1 MALTIKRET
10 TTTGDQVNAY
20 IQITMGG
27 ISIRFNLWGDA
38 KDGYT
43 LTFFDSYEGSS
54 GQSELSGC
62 NLSEA
67 MAELEK
73 RAGDYERH
81 YSEA

>member
-10 TTTGDQVNAY
+10 TTIGDQVTAY

-27 ISIRFNLWGDA
+27 ISIRFELWGDA

-43 LTFFDSYEGSS
+43 LTFWDSYEGSS
-54 GQSELSGC
+54 GQSGLSGC
-62 NLSEA
+62 DLSEA

-81 YSEA
+81 YSGK